1 MNALFKKG
9 IYVVFAGLLV
19 ANIYVFMSG
28 VALSDQINKFEG
40 EINRLHQENLDL
52 EKKTYDA
59 ESLTYAAEMADKLD
73 FTKKS
78 TPIYLN
84 NLKYALNR

>member
-1 MNALFKKG
+1 MNILLKKG
-9 IYVVFAGLLV
+9 IYAVFAVLIV
-19 ANIYVFMSG
+19 ANIYVFVSG

-40 EINRLHQENLDL
+40 EISRLHQENLDL

-59 ESLTYAAEMADKLD
+59 ESLTYAAEMAQQMD
-73 FTKKS
+73 FTNKS